1 MSLGYQVL
9 IETLLKEGKRKS
21 EEIVEKGRLESEAL
35 FLKAKEKAAHF
46 EQEKQ
51 REVQKEIL
59 LTRAK
64 ILNEA
69 HLESRRIILEAKHEI
84 LKRVFERA
92 EECLQ
97 TWLNE
102 TAGEERLRIFWKKR
116 VEEALQDTRSASLKA
131 FLPEDGSKGLEPVF
145 KEKGIPYEKVK
156 DPDLRYGFKLVLEE
170 GKVTVVNSYPS
181 RVEKIRTELIID
193 LQSLLFKKNG

>member
-1 MSLGYQVL
+1 MGYQIL

-21 EEIVEKGRLESEAL
+21 EEMVEKGRLESEAI
-35 FLKAKEKAAHF
+35 FQEAKENVDQF
-46 EQEKQ
+46 ENEKR
-51 REVQKEIL
+51 REFQKKIL
-59 LTRAK
+59 FTRTR

-69 HLESRRIILEAKHEI
+69 HLEGRRIILEAKHEI

-92 EECLQ
+92 EERLQ
-97 TWLNE
+97 AWLNE

-116 VEEALQDTRSASLKA
+116 VEEVLQNTRSASFKA
-131 FLPEDGSKGLEPVF
+131 FLPEDGLKGLEPVLT
-145 KEKGIPYEKVK
+145 EKGIFYEKVK

-170 GKVTVVNSYPS
+170 EKVMVVNSYPS
-181 RVEKIRTELIID
+181 RIEKIRTELIID